1 MSEAAKPEMMQHPQ
15 GNFCWVELGTT
26 DAAAAKKFYS
36 SVFGWDYEDTSMGP
50 DQIYTM
56 INLGGKTVGALYK
69 IGPEQQGMPPNWQP
83 YISVNSAD
91 ETAAKARELGANIM
105 VEPFDVADHGRMAVF
120 ADPTGA
126 TIAIWQAKEHHG
138 AQLVNAPGAMCWNEL
153 QTRDPKAATQFYS
166 ALLGWGAKE
175 SPEYTEWVNQGT
187 HIGGMMGMKDHMTGI
202 PPHWMPYFA
211 VEDCDKT
218 VATVKANGGA
228 AHVEPTDIPGTG
240 RFAVL
245 ADPQGAAFSVI
256 QLSLQT

>member
-1 MSEAAKPEMMQHPQ
+1 MSEAAKPELMQHPQ

-36 SVFGWDYEDTSMGP
+36 SVFGWDYEDNPMGP
-50 DQIYTM
+50 DQVYTM

-69 IGPEQQGMPPNWQP
+69 MGPEQQGVPPNWQP

-91 ETAAKARELGANIM
+91 ETAAKARELGANIV

-126 TIAIWQAKEHHG
+126 MIAIWQAKDHHG

-153 QTRDPKAATQFYS
+153 ETRDPKAAQQFYG
-166 ALLGWGAKE
+166 ALLGWKAKE
-175 SPEYTEWVNQGT
+175 SPGYTEWMNQGT
-187 HIGGMMGMKDHMTGI
+187 PIGGMMEMTGDRWKGI

-211 VEDCDKT
+211 VADCDKT
-218 VATVKANGGA
+218 VATVKDSGGKA
-228 AHVEPTDIPGTG
+228 YVEPTDIPGTG

-245 ADPQGAAFSVI
+245 ADPQGAVFSVI
-256 QLSLQT
+256 QLTL